1 MNFSFAFTI
10 SIRLLFSTVAARIIS
25 SIFNF
30 TMNRRLVFKS
40 DKDVKSSM
48 VRYYILWA
56 CQLMASYLLVYIFT
70 RLLVL
75 GSVAV
80 AFTKIIVDLCLFV
93 ISYNIQKNGC
103 LNNQTRITPIEM
115 RIIMKNNVLK
125 WLGRVGA
132 TLLTTIVILVVGLYL
147 VMAMLAWGPST
158 FAKKQFILSLQE
170 TGELGFMANW
180 FCSQE
185 EIDMIKEEN
194 SVKDTTDITDSSLVV
209 IGQDSSSDEEDLYVV
224 DVKAGTYS
232 GKLMVV
238 KDPSR
243 LFVGTVPEFKLEKG
257 WTVAEIA
264 QRYDALAGINGG
276 EFVDSTPQT
285 AMPIGLVM
293 VDGNILKG
301 DSSTMYHV
309 TGITFDNK
317 LVMGNMTSSKAV
329 ELGIRDCVNV
339 SSDIGPFLIINGE
352 PQDVDGVGGGL
363 NPRTAIGQRADGA
376 ILLLVVD
383 GRQATSLGA
392 SFSDLQDIMLQYGA
406 VNASAMDGGT
416 STQMYYNGEVINK
429 PYSPTG
435 PRTLPTAF
443 LIK

>member
-1 MNFSFAFTI
+1 
-10 SIRLLFSTVAARIIS
+10 
-25 SIFNF
+25 
-30 TMNRRLVFKS
+30 
-40 DKDVKSSM
+40 
-48 VRYYILWA
+48 
-56 CQLMASYLLVYIFT
+56 
-70 RLLVL
+70 
-75 GSVAV
+75 
-80 AFTKIIVDLCLFV
+80 
-93 ISYNIQKNGC
+93 
-103 LNNQTRITPIEM
+103 
-115 RIIMKNNVLK
+115 MKKNVLK
-125 WLGRVGA
+125 WVGRVGA
-132 TLLTTIVILVVGLYL
+132 TLLTTIVILVAGLYC
-147 VMAMLAWGPST
+147 VMAMLAWGPSKV
-158 FAKKQFILSLQE
+158 AKKQFIMSLQE

-185 EIDMIKEEN
+185 EIDKIKEEN

-209 IGQDSSSDEEDLYVV
+209 IENDVAEDEEDLYVV
-224 DVKAGTYS
+224 DIKAEAYS
-232 GKLMVV
+232 GKLMIV

-243 LFVGTVPEFKLEKG
+243 LFVGMVPEFKLEKG

-264 QRYDALAGINGG
+264 ERYNATAGINGG

-293 VDGNILKG
+293 VNGEVLKG
-301 DSSTMYHV
+301 DTQTTYHV
-309 TGITFDNK
+309 TGITYDNK
-317 LVMGNMTSSKAV
+317 LVMGNMTAGKAK
-329 ELGIRDCVNV
+329 ELGIRDCINV

-352 PQDVDGVGGGL
+352 AQDVDGVGGGL

-383 GRQATSLGA
+383 GRQVTSLGA
-392 SFSDLQDIMLQYGA
+392 SFSDLQDIMLRYGA

>member
-1 MNFSFAFTI
+1 
-10 SIRLLFSTVAARIIS
+10 
-25 SIFNF
+25 
-30 TMNRRLVFKS
+30 
-40 DKDVKSSM
+40 
-48 VRYYILWA
+48 
-56 CQLMASYLLVYIFT
+56 
-70 RLLVL
+70 
-75 GSVAV
+75 
-80 AFTKIIVDLCLFV
+80 
-93 ISYNIQKNGC
+93 
-103 LNNQTRITPIEM
+103 
-115 RIIMKNNVLK
+115 MKNNVLK

-232 GKLMVV
+232 GKLMIV

-293 VDGNILKG
+293 VNGNILKG

-317 LVMGNMTSSKAV
+317 LVMGNMTSAKAV
-329 ELGIRDCVNV
+329 ELGIRDC
-339 SSDIGPFLIINGE
+339 
-352 PQDVDGVGGGL
+352 GGGL